1 MKRIVLLGPP
11 GCGKGTQSKFLV
23 EEYNFLQLSTGDLLR
38 EETSN
43 KESRYGEEINRI
55 MKNGDLVP
63 DKIVIDLI
71 IEKITNFSD
80 QNLIF
85 DGFPRNINQASV
97 LDQSLDSIS
106 VDLDH
111 AILIDVDFSIL
122 EERIKNRVKENN
134 NQQQRQDDN
143 LETLLKRIEVYK
155 KDTFPIIEYYK
166 KKGIL
171 KTIDGM
177 KSIDEVSNEILNI
190 IN

>member
-11 GCGKGTQSKFLV
+11 GCGKGTQSKLLV
-23 EEYNFLQLSTGDLLR
+23 ERNNFLQLSTGDLLR

-43 KESRYGEEINRI
+43 RESRYGEEINRI

>member
-111 AILIDVDFSIL
+111 AILIDVDFGIL

>member
-1 MKRIVLLGPP
+1 
-11 GCGKGTQSKFLV
+11 
-23 EEYNFLQLSTGDLLR
+23 
-38 EETSN
+38 
-43 KESRYGEEINRI
+43 

-106 VDLDH
+106 VNLDH
-111 AILIDVDFSIL
+111 AILIDVDFGIL

>member
-11 GCGKGTQSKFLV
+11 GCGKGTQSKLLV
-23 EEYNFLQLSTGDLLR
+23 ERNNFLQLSTGDLLR

-106 VDLDH
+106 VNLDH
-111 AILIDVDFSIL
+111 AILIDVDFGIL

-155 KDTFPIIEYYK
+155 KDTFPIIDYYK

>member
-11 GCGKGTQSKFLV
+11 GCGKGTQSKLLV
-23 EEYNFLQLSTGDLLR
+23 ERNNFLQLSTGDLLR

-43 KESRYGEEINRI
+43 RESRYGEEINRI

-106 VDLDH
+106 VNLDH
-111 AILIDVDFSIL
+111 AILIDVDFGIL

>member
-1 MKRIVLLGPP
+1 MKKIVLLGPP
-11 GCGKGTQSKFLV
+11 GCGKGTQSKLLV
-23 EEYNFLQLSTGDLLR
+23 ERNNFLQLSTGDLLR

-43 KESRYGEEINRI
+43 RESRYGEEINRI

-106 VDLDH
+106 VNLDH
-111 AILIDVDFSIL
+111 AILIDVDFGIL

>member
-11 GCGKGTQSKFLV
+11 GCGKGTQSKLLV
-23 EEYNFLQLSTGDLLR
+23 ERNNFLQLSTGDLLR

-43 KESRYGEEINRI
+43 RESRYREEINRI

-106 VDLDH
+106 VNLDH
-111 AILIDVDFSIL
+111 AILIDVDFGIL

>member
-1 MKRIVLLGPP
+1 
-11 GCGKGTQSKFLV
+11 
-23 EEYNFLQLSTGDLLR
+23 
-38 EETSN
+38 
-43 KESRYGEEINRI
+43 

-71 IEKITNFSD
+71 IEKITNLSD

-106 VDLDH
+106 VNLDH
-111 AILIDVDFSIL
+111 AILIDVDFGIL

-155 KDTFPIIEYYK
+155 KDTFPIIEYYE